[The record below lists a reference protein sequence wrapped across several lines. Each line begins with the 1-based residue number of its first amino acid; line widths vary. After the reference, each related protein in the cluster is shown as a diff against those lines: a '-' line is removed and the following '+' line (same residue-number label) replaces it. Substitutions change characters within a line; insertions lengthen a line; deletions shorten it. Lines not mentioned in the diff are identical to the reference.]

1 MEIPEYG
8 CRSNERRRDE
18 LGNRTCHLFGSNYFY
33 IPCICLLVFMPIIF
47 NKQDSNITTT
57 YILHYIFRKEKVLV
71 SYLLDLNLI
80 TFDFQPGLFIMLKT
94 YKTTFE
100 MRQRD
105 KLI

>member
-1 MEIPEYG
+1 M
-8 CRSNERRRDE
+8 
-18 LGNRTCHLFGSNYFY
+18 
-33 IPCICLLVFMPIIF
+33 
-47 NKQDSNITTT
+47 

-100 MRQRD
+100 MSQRD
-105 KLI
+105 KLIRFQ